1 MTKIKI
7 CGLKRTEDISY
18 VNELLPD
25 FAGFVFAKSSRQVD
39 AKKTAELKKQL
50 SPKIK
55 AVGVFVNAE
64 PEFIDKLYQKQII
77 DLAQLHGDE
86 TADYIHRLKN
96 LCPSL
101 PLIKAVRVQS
111 TKQILETEK
120 LPCDYLLLDTWQKD
134 SYGGSGKTFDRS
146 LIPGEVDALTAKIEK
161 EYAEGKREEK
171 KPRILIT
178 GCPIGGATEKVIRAV
193 EDNGGIV
200 VTFENCSGAKS
211 IDKLV
216 DEDAEDIYDAI
227 ARRYL
232 SIGCSVMTPNPNR
245 LELLGRLID
254 EYQVDGVVDMILQAC
269 HTYNVETNTIRKFVT
284 GEKGIPYI
292 SVETDYSQADIGQLN
307 TRLAAFVEML

>member
-7 CGLKRTEDISY
+7 CGLKHTEDISY

-39 AKKTAELKKQL
+39 AKKAAELKKQL

-64 PEFIDKLYQKQII
+64 PEFIAKLYQKQII

-111 TKQILETEK
+111 TKQILEAEK
-120 LPCDYLLLDTWQKD
+120 LPCYYLLLDTWQKD

-146 LIPGEVDALTAKIEK
+146 LIPPLAKPWFLAGGLNTENIAESIAQCHPWAVDVSSA
-161 EYAEGKREEK
+161 
-171 KPRILIT
+171 
-178 GCPIGGATEKVIRAV
+178 
-193 EDNGGIV
+193 
-200 VTFENCSGAKS
+200 
-211 IDKLV
+211 
-216 DEDAEDIYDAI
+216 
-227 ARRYL
+227 
-232 SIGCSVMTPNPNR
+232 
-245 LELLGRLID
+245 
-254 EYQVDGVVDMILQAC
+254 
-269 HTYNVETNTIRKFVT
+269 VETNSVKDK
-284 GEKGIPYI
+284 EKIKTFI
-292 SVETDYSQADIGQLN
+292 DHV
-307 TRLAAFVEML
+307 RR

>member
-39 AKKTAELKKQL
+39 AKKAAELKKQL

-64 PEFIDKLYQKQII
+64 PEFIAKLYQKQII

-111 TKQILETEK
+111 TKQILEAEK

>member
-39 AKKTAELKKQL
+39 AKKAAELKKQL

-64 PEFIDKLYQKQII
+64 PEFIAKLYQKQLI

-86 TADYIHRLKN
+86 IADYIHRLKN

-111 TKQILETEK
+111 TKQILEAEK

-134 SYGGSGKTFDRS
+134 SYGGSG
-146 LIPGEVDALTAKIEK
+146 TA
-161 EYAEGKREEK
+161 
-171 KPRILIT
+171 
-178 GCPIGGATEKVIRAV
+178 
-193 EDNGGIV
+193 
-200 VTFENCSGAKS
+200 
-211 IDKLV
+211 
-216 DEDAEDIYDAI
+216 
-227 ARRYL
+227 
-232 SIGCSVMTPNPNR
+232 
-245 LELLGRLID
+245 
-254 EYQVDGVVDMILQAC
+254 
-269 HTYNVETNTIRKFVT
+269 
-284 GEKGIPYI
+284 I
-292 SVETDYSQADIGQLN
+292 SP
-307 TRLAAFVEML
+307 RLAINTLCIMLYVLIMISFDAGLFSYSPIN

>member
-39 AKKTAELKKQL
+39 AKKAAELKKQL

-55 AVGVFVNAE
+55 AVGVFVNAKS
-64 PEFIDKLYQKQII
+64 EFIAKLYQKQII

-111 TKQILETEK
+111 TKQILEAEK

-134 SYGGSGKTFDRS
+134 SYGGSGKTFDWTLLKNLPRS
-146 LIPGEVDALTAKIEK
+146 KKLFMLAGGLAPENVSNAIFFLHPDGVDVSSGVEFLEKDRPGKDPYRIQAF
-161 EYAEGKREEK
+161 AE
-171 KPRILIT
+171 
-178 GCPIGGATEKVIRAV
+178 AV
-193 EDNGGIV
+193 Q
-200 VTFENCSGAKS
+200 FA
-211 IDKLV
+211 DKFT
-216 DEDAEDIYDAI
+216 
-227 ARRYL
+227 
-232 SIGCSVMTPNPNR
+232 SKT
-245 LELLGRLID
+245 LID
-254 EYQVDGVVDMILQAC
+254 
-269 HTYNVETNTIRKFVT
+269 
-284 GEKGIPYI
+284 
-292 SVETDYSQADIGQLN
+292 LN
-307 TRLAAFVEML
+307 

>member
-96 LCPSL
+96 LCPSQSRSRTKHEAD
-101 PLIKAVRVQS
+101 PGDRKASMRLS
-111 TKQILETEK
+111 AAR
-120 LPCDYLLLDTWQKD
+120 YL
-134 SYGGSGKTFDRS
+134 
-146 LIPGEVDALTAKIEK
+146 
-161 EYAEGKREEK
+161 AEGFLRRKRQN
-171 KPRILIT
+171 I
-178 GCPIGGATEKVIRAV
+178 
-193 EDNGGIV
+193 
-200 VTFENCSGAKS
+200 
-211 IDKLV
+211 
-216 DEDAEDIYDAI
+216 
-227 ARRYL
+227 
-232 SIGCSVMTPNPNR
+232 
-245 LELLGRLID
+245 
-254 EYQVDGVVDMILQAC
+254 
-269 HTYNVETNTIRKFVT
+269 
-284 GEKGIPYI
+284 
-292 SVETDYSQADIGQLN
+292 
-307 TRLAAFVEML
+307 

>member
-111 TKQILETEK
+111 TKRS
-120 LPCDYLLLDTWQKD
+120 WRQK
-134 SYGGSGKTFDRS
+134 SFHAIICCS
-146 LIPGEVDALTAKIEK
+146 IPGRRILTAE
-161 EYAEGKREEK
+161 A
-171 KPRILIT
+171 
-178 GCPIGGATEKVIRAV
+178 
-193 EDNGGIV
+193 
-200 VTFENCSGAKS
+200 AKH
-211 IDKLV
+211 LTV
-216 DEDAEDIYDAI
+216 
-227 ARRYL
+227 
-232 SIGCSVMTPNPNR
+232 P
-245 LELLGRLID
+245 
-254 EYQVDGVVDMILQAC
+254 
-269 HTYNVETNTIRKFVT
+269 
-284 GEKGIPYI
+284 
-292 SVETDYSQADIGQLN
+292 
-307 TRLAAFVEML
+307 